1 MNFDVVLA
9 NLPFL
14 LKGLGVTLKVSLI
27 SILLSMFFG
36 TVLGVIRYFKIFLIS
51 RLVGVFIDVT
61 RSIPLILYIIFIHFS
76 ISPFLYNNANFLKFV
91 GVDCLEMY
99 SAVLAIVIFTS
110 AYIAEI
116 IRSGIESVER
126 EQIMAA
132 KALGLNSFQAM
143 EYIILP
149 QAISRM
155 KPALCAQFITLV
167 KDTSLATAIGLI
179 ELTRA
184 SEIVYE
190 TSLHEFQVLLFVAI
204 VYICINILIQKIF
217 TSKAGLE
224 KKFTC

>member
-1 MNFDVVLA
+1 MNFQVITN

-14 LKGLGVTLKVSLI
+14 MKGLSVTLEVAFI
-27 SILLSMFFG
+27 SIIFSMI
-36 TVLGVIRYFKIFLIS
+36 TGVILGTLRHFRIFILS
-51 RLVGVFIDVT
+51 RLVGWFIDIT

-76 ISPFLYNNANFLKFV
+76 ISPYLYSNAKFLPYIGINS
-91 GVDCLEMY
+91 LEMF
-99 SAVLAIVIFTS
+99 SAILAIIIFTS

-116 IRSGIESVER
+116 IRSGIESVEP

-132 KALGLNSFQAM
+132 KSLALNNCQTM

-167 KDTSLATAIGLI
+167 KDTSLASAIGLI

-184 SEIVYE
+184 AEIVYE
-190 TSLHEFQVLLFVAI
+190 NSLHELEILLFVAI
-204 VYICINILIQKIF
+204 IYMSINFIIQKLFYHKQII
-217 TSKAGLE
+217 K
-224 KKFTC
+224 